1 MLKNRK
7 HLSKKKIRADQHVL
21 AMGLA
26 DSISQ
31 AKALI
36 MAGKVISGDQ
46 RVEKPGDMIFAEAEV
61 RLKTDDSHYVSR
73 GGEKLAGAIKYFALL
88 DFIQGRTV
96 LDVGASTGGFTH
108 CCLEHGAKKV
118 YSVDVGTNQLAWE
131 MRKDPRVVAIERT
144 DIRDLSDDHPLY
156 DSSKVS
162 FVVADIS
169 FQSLGNLIAEIN
181 RVAGKG
187 PVWFLLLIKPQFE
200 LPRHKI
206 PEGGV
211 VEDDDLRREAVEKV
225 AAALESTG
233 IEELQFS
240 DSSLAGR
247 QGNREIFVFG
257 HRKY

>member
-144 DIRDLSDDHPLY
+144 
-156 DSSKVS
+156 
-162 FVVADIS
+162 
-169 FQSLGNLIAEIN
+169 
-181 RVAGKG
+181 
-187 PVWFLLLIKPQFE
+187 
-200 LPRHKI
+200 
-206 PEGGV
+206 
-211 VEDDDLRREAVEKV
+211 
-225 AAALESTG
+225 
-233 IEELQFS
+233 
-240 DSSLAGR
+240 
-247 QGNREIFVFG
+247 
-257 HRKY
+257 